1 MSGKLLT
8 YPVAEKISDEIID
21 ELLHYS
27 SYRRFMELKGEDVD
41 VYVVTYGLQDEDIE
55 KIKEIDKNFNILNV
69 EDYLEQLND
78 FVGTLYDEGKIE
90 VFKMK
95 KYYCDHCNSYYSSS
109 DVNFEEKE
117 VVFDIARVR
126 IGRRL
131 YYVDKIPEGVE
142 PAGVAIN
149 DSEELIYVKLDKETW
164 VSPMSMKDT
173 LIKDIEIPE
182 SEIKTAKID
191 DISKKI
197 KLVGYVVTGDV
208 TTGFIKSQEE
218 DMYNLQKVISSYTV
232 IYSTKKLIS
241 SATCPNCGAPIQE
254 LVIPKLRA
262 NLGEETVEL
271 SSEVGSYKIPI
282 LYCDSCGHVEYGA
295 KMKDCPI
302 CGNVMELK
310 FFYNPIMIPMGV
322 YFTESK
328 NPQKIAFLHEK
339 RQRYLNLDKILRAD
353 DKPFSDRTYVLRHKF
368 PEENQER
375 GAYLIKKRGIVGT
388 NMKKMDK
395 LRNALSNIV
404 KYTDIYGETEPRDI
418 LDNWM
423 IYQNDQTKKKFIEY
437 IDSGN
442 FVQAF
447 QLLSNFVI
455 KDISHL
461 YIGMKRKE
469 PIVGKAVIDAI
480 KMFYVFDPEFS
491 TNLLNKLNA
500 EVGQIT
506 VENVAEIKGME
517 IAKDVIRKIMRF
529 RKDRDMPRR
538 EPLKKIV
545 FVTEHADEI
554 KDFTSRIMKFTNV
567 LVFNSTEKWDE
578 MDMTI
583 EPNVEAISRMYRAWA
598 PKIAF
603 LLKRKN
609 VKDVMAALNT
619 GGYTMG
625 IEGFII
631 KITPDMVKYVE
642 KVPKGYIKIKA
653 KYGDIYVN
661 SERDITTMRI
671 RMINEVIRRINYM
684 RRDIEIDYDDV
695 IDVSISTDDY
705 VLRILKGYV
714 DEIKERTRARNVDFK
729 YEEYAYVVEWPIM
742 DFDVIIGINPLFKKW
757 VIKAFQSI
765 PGIAENKA
773 EMLFHMGY
781 GSIYELMQ
789 ASPSELAEIPGFSV
803 NFANKIKDYI
813 YDTAFKPKKEGDSE
827 FCPFCGSELSPEDD
841 FCPRCGAPIRVT
853 MEKQGVEEGNIYV
866 VWGDFGKIATLVSSK
881 FENEKKLLITKE
893 EPDDIKKQY
902 NLKNTTITWISYVPM
917 SKSIKPKELDKL
929 KEIVEKN
936 LGKGV
941 KIIMWDAFDFM
952 NAINGFDAMYE
963 FIKELKEDIKVTKA
977 ILLFNVEEMEDE
989 EDVEKLNE
997 LVDGKI

>member
-8 YPVAEKISDEIID
+8 YPIAEKISDEILD
-21 ELLHYS
+21 ELIHYS
-27 SYRRFMELKGEDVD
+27 SYKRFLKLKGEDVN

-55 KIKEIDKNFNILNV
+55 KIKEIDETFNIINV

-78 FVGTLYDEGKIE
+78 FVGSLYDEGKIE

-95 KYYCDHCNSYYSSS
+95 KYYCDHCNSYYTPNE
-109 DVNFEEKE
+109 VNFEEKE
-117 VVFDIARVR
+117 IVFNIARVR

-131 YYVDKIPEGVE
+131 YYIDKIPEGEE
-142 PAGVAIN
+142 PIGVAIN
-149 DSEELIYVKLDKETW
+149 EDEELLYVKMDKETW
-164 VSPMSMKDT
+164 VAPMSMKNT
-173 LIKDIEIPE
+173 LVKEIEIPE
-182 SEIKTAKID
+182 SEIKKGKINE
-191 DISKKI
+191 IKKNI
-197 KLVGYVVTGDV
+197 KLVGYVTIGDFN
-208 TTGFIKSQEE
+208 TGFINSKEE

-232 IYSTKKLIS
+232 IYSTRSVVRK
-241 SATCPNCGAPIQE
+241 ATCPKCGEPLQE
-254 LVIPKLRA
+254 IVIPKLRA
-262 NLGEETVEL
+262 NLEEGKVDL

-282 LYCDSCGHVEYGA
+282 LYCESCGHFEYGV
-295 KMKDCPI
+295 KIKDCPI

-322 YFTESK
+322 YFTESEGA
-328 NPQKIAFLHEK
+328 QKLAFLHEK
-339 RQRYLNLDKILRAD
+339 RQRYLNIDKILRAD
-353 DKPFSDRTYVLRHKF
+353 GRPFSERTYVIRHKF
-368 PEENQER
+368 PEEKPEMS
-375 GAYLIKKRGIVGT
+375 AYLIKKRGVIGNNV
-388 NMKKMDK
+388 KKMDK

-404 KYTDIYGETEPRDI
+404 KYTEIYGETEPRDI
-418 LDNWM
+418 LDNW
-423 IYQNDQTKKKFIEY
+423 ILYQNDQVKKKFIEL

-442 FVQAF
+442 FTDAF
-447 QLLSNFVI
+447 QILSNFVI
-455 KDISHL
+455 KDVSHL

-469 PIVGKAVIDAI
+469 PLVGKVIIDAI
-480 KMFYVFDPEFS
+480 KMFYVFDPDFS
-491 TNLLNKLNA
+491 TSLIKKLNA
-500 EVGQIT
+500 EIDQLT
-506 VENVAEIKGME
+506 VENIAEIKGME

-538 EPLKKIV
+538 EPIKKIV

-578 MDMTI
+578 MDLTI

-609 VKDVMAALNT
+609 VKDVMSALNT

-631 KITPDMVKYVE
+631 RITPDMVKYVE
-642 KVPKGYIKIKA
+642 KVPKGYLKIKA
-653 KYGDIYVN
+653 KYGDLYVN

-684 RRDIEIDYDDV
+684 RKDIEIEYDDV
-695 IDVSISTDDY
+695 IDVSISTDEY

-813 YDTAFKPKKEGDSE
+813 YNTAFKPKKEGNSE
-827 FCPFCGSELSPEDD
+827 FCPFCGAELSEEDD
-841 FCPRCGAPIRVT
+841 FCPRCGAPIRVE
-853 MEKQGVEEGNIYV
+853 MEKQGIEEGNVYV
-866 VWGDFGKIATLVSSK
+866 AWGDFSKIASLVASK
-881 FENEKKLLITKE
+881 FSDEKKLLITKE
-893 EPDDIKKQY
+893 DPDEVKKEY
-902 NLKNTTITWISYVPM
+902 NLKNTTIAWISYVPM

-929 KEIVEKN
+929 KEIIEKN

-941 KIIMWDAFDFM
+941 KVIMWDAFDFM
-952 NAINGFDAMYE
+952 NAINGFESMLE
-963 FIKELKEDIKVTKA
+963 FLKEIKEDIKITKA
-977 ILLFNVEEMEDE
+977 ILLFNVEEVE
-989 EDVEKLNE
+989 EEENVEKLSE
-997 LVDGKI
+997 IIDGKI